1 MEEVKIT
8 KSKRVMAECSCGCE
22 SILFQK
28 DIDGSIYIS
37 EYISGWYFYQKPIMK
52 VIRRKLAMIWCA
64 FTGSEYLLSDIVLT
78 DENAKIF
85 EVQMKEF
92 VE

>member
-28 DIDGSIYIS
+28 DIDGTIYIS

-52 VIRRKLAMIWCA
+52 VIRRK
-64 FTGSEYLLSDIVLT
+64 
-78 DENAKIF
+78 
-85 EVQMKEF
+85 
-92 VE
+92 